1 MTGVAPTETLSYRI
15 GAAHDMLQHILHD
28 PSNEINGILW
38 GALSG
43 VEIILREA
51 RERANELL
59 SNAEKPKA
67 VNA

>member
-28 PSNEINGILW
+28 PSNDIDGILW

-51 RERANELL
+51 REHADELPMK
-59 SNAEKPKA
+59 AEKPKA
-67 VNA
+67 DNA

>member
-15 GAAHDMLQHILHD
+15 GAAHDMLQHILRD

-51 RERANELL
+51 RESADMLL
-59 SNAEKPKA
+59 SKVDRPKA
-67 VNA
+67 VEA

>member
-51 RERANELL
+51 RESADMLL
-59 SNAEKPKA
+59 SKVDRPKA
-67 VNA
+67 VEA